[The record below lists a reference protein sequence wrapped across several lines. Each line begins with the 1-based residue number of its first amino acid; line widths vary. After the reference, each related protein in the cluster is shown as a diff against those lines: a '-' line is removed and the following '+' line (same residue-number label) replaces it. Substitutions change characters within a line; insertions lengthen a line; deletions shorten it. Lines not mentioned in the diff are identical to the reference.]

1 MTMKEGMMKGI
12 AFISTGKYAHVERP
26 IPKIEKNHD
35 VLVKILATSICG
47 TDVHILATP
56 PLYPATPG
64 KIIGCLL
71 YTSSSNV
78 HSTEWKLKENDVWI
92 CHDQ

>member
-12 AFISTGKYAHVERP
+12 AFIGTGKYAHVERP

-35 VLVKILATSICG
+35 VLIRILATSICG

-56 PLYPATPG
+56 RRCIRRRRERLSVTRWWARSWNAAV
-64 KIIGCLL
+64 K
-71 YTSSSNV
+71 
-78 HSTEWKLKENDVWI
+78 
-92 CHDQ
+92 